1 MELKNFMQQKCSAF
15 LWKNQINKITRSG
28 DCAYQNY
35 KILVRAQI
43 FYRLTL
49 MQSFSCNLAFGN
61 LRKTITCHK
70 IPVISIFQVDA
81 LVQHYFQHY
90 FIRFLFLKCFSVLP
104 WNYANLSKRIGR
116 TQNSNTSCRCFNWSR
131 FSEKLLCNNQ
141 PRRGK
146 FFLDKSS
153 LRQVLSCQ

>member
-1 MELKNFMQQKCSAF
+1 
-15 LWKNQINKITRSG
+15 
-28 DCAYQNY
+28 
-35 KILVRAQI
+35 
-43 FYRLTL
+43 

-104 WNYANLSKRIGR
+104 WNYANLSKIIGR
-116 TQNSNTSCRCFNWSR
+116 RIQILHVDVLIGHV
-131 FSEKLLCNNQ
+131 FSETVMQ
-141 PRRGK
+141 
-146 FFLDKSS
+146 
-153 LRQVLSCQ
+153 